1 MRFPGIGALVVG
13 LGVLWVSLAQ
23 AQQVGFTQEDRERID
38 RRFDQVEKHMVRIET
53 TLQMFMESTAQRF
66 EQVDKRFAE
75 QREDFNTRFEQVDK
89 RFAEQREDFNTRFEQ
104 MQNSMNTRFEQMQNS
119 SNTRFAELMQFLQII
134 TGIFTVIMV
143 AAIGFAFW
151 DRRTVLA
158 KSREVTLEA
167 LAKDEEIRKI
177 ALVEQVTDEVL
188 RRMDVRKATPLQAPP
203 SPATA

>member
-1 MRFPGIGALVVG
+1 MRFPRIGALVVG

-119 SNTRFAELMQFLQII
+119 MNTRFAELMQFLQII

-158 KSREVTLEA
+158 KSKEVALEA

>member
-1 MRFPGIGALVVG
+1 LVVG

-75 QREDFNTRFEQVDK
+75 QREDFNTRFEQM
-89 RFAEQREDFNTRFEQ
+89 QNSMNTRFEQ

-119 SNTRFAELMQFLQII
+119 MNTRFAELMQFLQII

-158 KSREVTLEA
+158 KSKEVALEA

>member
-1 MRFPGIGALVVG
+1 MRFLGIEALVVG

-38 RRFDQVEKHMVRIET
+38 RRFDQVGKHMVRIET

-104 MQNSMNTRFEQMQNS
+104 MQNSMNTRF
-119 SNTRFAELMQFLQII
+119 AELMQFLQII

-158 KSREVTLEA
+158 KSKEVALEA

>member
-53 TLQMFMESTAQRF
+53 TLQMFMESTVQRF

-119 SNTRFAELMQFLQII
+119 MNTRFAELMQFLQII

-158 KSREVTLEA
+158 KSKEVALEA

>member
-23 AQQVGFTQEDRERID
+23 AQQAGFTQEDRERID

-119 SNTRFAELMQFLQII
+119 MNTRFAELMQFLQII

-158 KSREVTLEA
+158 KSKEVALEA

>member
-1 MRFPGIGALVVG
+1 M
-13 LGVLWVSLAQ
+13 
-23 AQQVGFTQEDRERID
+23 
-38 RRFDQVEKHMVRIET
+38 
-53 TLQMFMESTAQRF
+53 
-66 EQVDKRFAE
+66 DKRFA
-75 QREDFNTRFEQVDK
+75 K
-89 RFAEQREDFNTRFEQ
+89 QREDFNTRFEQ

-119 SNTRFAELMQFLQII
+119 MNTRFAELMQFLQII

-158 KSREVTLEA
+158 KSKEVALEA

>member
-104 MQNSMNTRFEQMQNS
+104 MQNSMNTRVEQMQNS
-119 SNTRFAELMQFLQII
+119 MNTRFAELMQFLQII

-158 KSREVTLEA
+158 KSKEVALEA

>member
-1 MRFPGIGALVVG
+1 MD
-13 LGVLWVSLAQ
+13 Q
-23 AQQVGFTQEDRERID
+23 
-38 RRFDQVEKHMVRIET
+38 RFDQVEKQMVRMET
-53 TLQMFMESTAQRF
+53 TQQMFMESTNQRF
-66 EQVDKRFAE
+66 EQMLNMMDQRFAEHINQRFEQADKRFAE
-75 QREDFNTRFEQVDK
+75 
-89 RFAEQREDFNTRFEQ
+89 
-104 MQNSMNTRFEQMQNS
+104 MMS
-119 SNTRFAELMQFLQII
+119 FLQTI
-134 TGIFTVIMV
+134 TGIFTVIMA

-158 KSREVTLEA
+158 KSKEVALEA

>member
-38 RRFDQVEKHMVRIET
+38 RRFDQVGKHMVRIET

-75 QREDFNTRFEQVDK
+75 QREDFNTRFEQ
-89 RFAEQREDFNTRFEQ
+89 R
-104 MQNSMNTRFEQMQNS
+104 QNSMNTRFS
-119 SNTRFAELMQFLQII
+119 ELMQFLQII

-158 KSREVTLEA
+158 KSKEVALEA

-188 RRMDVRKATPLQAPP
+188 RRMDVRKAIPLQAPP

>member
-38 RRFDQVEKHMVRIET
+38 RRFDQVGKHMVRIET

-75 QREDFNTRFEQVDK
+75 QREDFNTRFEQ
-89 RFAEQREDFNTRFEQ
+89 
-104 MQNSMNTRFEQMQNS
+104 MQNSMNTRFEQRQNS
-119 SNTRFAELMQFLQII
+119 MNTRFSELMQFLQII

-158 KSREVTLEA
+158 KSKEVALEA

>member
-75 QREDFNTRFEQVDK
+75 QREDFNTRFEQ
-89 RFAEQREDFNTRFEQ
+89 R
-104 MQNSMNTRFEQMQNS
+104 QNSMNTRFS
-119 SNTRFAELMQFLQII
+119 ELMQFLQII

-158 KSREVTLEA
+158 KSKEVALEA

>member
-1 MRFPGIGALVVG
+1 MRFTGIGALVVG

-119 SNTRFAELMQFLQII
+119 MNTRFAELMQFLQII

-158 KSREVTLEA
+158 KSKEVALEA

>member
-13 LGVLWVSLAQ
+13 LGVLWVSLVQ

-38 RRFDQVEKHMVRIET
+38 RRFDQVEKQMVRIET

-119 SNTRFAELMQFLQII
+119 MNTRFAELMQFLQII

-158 KSREVTLEA
+158 KSKEVALEA

>member
-38 RRFDQVEKHMVRIET
+38 RRFDQVGKHMVRIET

-104 MQNSMNTRFEQMQNS
+104 RQNSMNTRFS
-119 SNTRFAELMQFLQII
+119 ELMQFLQII

-158 KSREVTLEA
+158 KSKEVALEA

>member
-1 MRFPGIGALVVG
+1 MRFPRIGALVVG

-104 MQNSMNTRFEQMQNS
+104 MQNSMNTRFEQRQNS
-119 SNTRFAELMQFLQII
+119 MNTRFAELMQFLQII

-158 KSREVTLEA
+158 KSKEVALEA

-188 RRMDVRKATPLQAPP
+188 RRMDVRKATPLQVPP

>member
-53 TLQMFMESTAQRF
+53 TLQIFMESTVQRF

-104 MQNSMNTRFEQMQNS
+104 MQNSMNTRFEQRQNS
-119 SNTRFAELMQFLQII
+119 MNTRFAELMQFLQII
-134 TGIFTVIMV
+134 PGIFTVIMV

-158 KSREVTLEA
+158 KSKEVALEA

>member
-23 AQQVGFTQEDRERID
+23 AQQAGFTQEDRERID

-75 QREDFNTRFEQVDK
+75 QREDFNTRFEQM
-89 RFAEQREDFNTRFEQ
+89 QNSMNTRFEQ

-119 SNTRFAELMQFLQII
+119 MNTRFAELMQFLQII

-158 KSREVTLEA
+158 KSKEVALEA

>member
-104 MQNSMNTRFEQMQNS
+104 MQNSMNTRFEQRQNS
-119 SNTRFAELMQFLQII
+119 MNTRFSELMQFLQII

>member
-1 MRFPGIGALVVG
+1 MRFLGIGALVAG

-38 RRFDQVEKHMVRIET
+38 RRFDQVGKHMVRIET

-75 QREDFNTRFEQVDK
+75 QREDFNTRFEQ
-89 RFAEQREDFNTRFEQ
+89 R
-104 MQNSMNTRFEQMQNS
+104 QNSMNTRFS
-119 SNTRFAELMQFLQII
+119 ELMQFLQII
-134 TGIFTVIMV
+134 TGIFTVIMA

-158 KSREVTLEA
+158 KSKEVALEA

>member
-75 QREDFNTRFEQVDK
+75 QREDFNTRFEQ
-89 RFAEQREDFNTRFEQ
+89 
-104 MQNSMNTRFEQMQNS
+104 MQNSM
-119 SNTRFAELMQFLQII
+119 NTRFAELMQFLQII

-158 KSREVTLEA
+158 KSKEVALEA

>member
-1 MRFPGIGALVVG
+1 MRFPRIGALVVG

-38 RRFDQVEKHMVRIET
+38 RRFDQVGKHMVRIET

-119 SNTRFAELMQFLQII
+119 MNTRFAELMQFLQII

-158 KSREVTLEA
+158 KSKEVALEA

>member
-38 RRFDQVEKHMVRIET
+38 RRFDQVGKHMVRIET

-75 QREDFNTRFEQVDK
+75 QREDFNTRFEQ
-89 RFAEQREDFNTRFEQ
+89 R
-104 MQNSMNTRFEQMQNS
+104 QNSMNTRFS
-119 SNTRFAELMQFLQII
+119 ELMQFLQII

-158 KSREVTLEA
+158 KSKEVALEA

>member
-38 RRFDQVEKHMVRIET
+38 RRFDQVGKHMVRIET

-75 QREDFNTRFEQVDK
+75 QREDFNTRFEQ
-89 RFAEQREDFNTRFEQ
+89 R
-104 MQNSMNTRFEQMQNS
+104 QNSM
-119 SNTRFAELMQFLQII
+119 NTRFAELMQFMQII

-158 KSREVTLEA
+158 KSKEVALEA
-167 LAKDEEIRKI
+167 LAKDEE
-177 ALVEQVTDEVL
+177 
-188 RRMDVRKATPLQAPP
+188 
-203 SPATA
+203 